1 MDNTYQPTIL
11 AFLCNWCAYAG
22 ADLAGVSRLQY
33 PPTFRVIRT
42 MCSGRVDPLFV
53 LKGLTEGYDG
63 VFIGG
68 CHPGDCHYQDGNLY
82 TIKRVE
88 MLQILLDLAGIG
100 RNRIHLQWASA
111 AEAQTYAESV
121 RTFSTT
127 ISQLGPF
134 DPSAFQLEL
143 AGCTRAVSSQ
153 RLRWLVGIDRQV
165 TERSNVYGVQ
175 IDPELFQRT
184 LQEAV
189 TAEYQ
194 KGLIQEVLCQSPA
207 SVPTLS
213 ERTRLDV
220 YTVSQR
226 LNELER
232 IGLAEL
238 AGHEGHTPIFRQ

>member
-1 MDNTYQPTIL
+1 MDNAYQPTIL

-82 TIKRVE
+82 TMKRFE
-88 MLQILLDLAGIG
+88 MLQALLDLAKIG
-100 RNRIHLQWASA
+100 RSRIHLQWASA

-127 ISQLGPF
+127 ISERGPF
-134 DPSAFQLEL
+134 DPSAFSLEL
-143 AGCTRAVSSQ
+143 AACIRAVSSQ

-165 TERSNVYGVQ
+165 TERTNVYGVQ
-175 IDPELFQRT
+175 IDAELFGRT

-207 SVPTLS
+207 SVPILS

-238 AGHEGHTPIFRQ
+238 AGHEGHTPIFRP

>member
-1 MDNTYQPTIL
+1 MDNAYQPTIL

-53 LKGLTEGYDG
+53 LKGFTEGYDG

-82 TIKRVE
+82 TMKRVE
-88 MLQILLDLAGIG
+88 MLQALLDLAEIG
-100 RNRIHLQWASA
+100 RSRIHLQWASA

-121 RTFSTT
+121 RTFSTA
-127 ISQLGPF
+127 ISERGPF
-134 DPSAFQLEL
+134 DPSAFRLEL
-143 AGCTRAVSSQ
+143 AACIRAVSSQ

-165 TERSNVYGVQ
+165 TERTNVYGVQ
-175 IDPELFQRT
+175 IDPELFGRT

-207 SVPTLS
+207 SVPILS

-238 AGHEGHTPIFRQ
+238 AGHEGHTPIFRP